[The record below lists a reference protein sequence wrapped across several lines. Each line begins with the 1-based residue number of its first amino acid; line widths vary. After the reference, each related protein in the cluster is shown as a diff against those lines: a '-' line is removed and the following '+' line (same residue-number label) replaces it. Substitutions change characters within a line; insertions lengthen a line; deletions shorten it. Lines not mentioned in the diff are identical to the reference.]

1 MVTGLCLVDVWE
13 TVPPRDVYTHYT
25 SHGAALRDERTP
37 QWSEGGGGNRGCCI
51 YRSSTV
57 IPANEAGSPVVT
69 PRPGRKENKHVIL
82 KDTTKRNLMQ

>member
-37 QWSEGGGGNRGCCI
+37 QWSEGGGGNRGCGI
-51 YRSSTV
+51 YRSPSD
-57 IPANEAGSPVVT
+57 ISANEDGIPVAT
-69 PRPGRKENKHVIL
+69 TRLGPMKNKHE
-82 KDTTKRNLMQ
+82 TFKRYN